1 MKKLL
6 LVALAAMFAMPALA
20 ALADTF
26 RANGAVIT
34 AVKDGDT
41 RKVSWKNVTVDAA
54 DFYVGHG
61 KKDGYVYTLNIS
73 QKGNLDLFQVPKN
86 GKRFQLKQAG
96 KWVHISP
103 DGNDGLTLVNVRRVC
118 DDPRGC
124 ALEVI
129 E

>member
-6 LVALAAMFAMPALA
+6 LVVFSVLFAMPALA

-34 AVKDGDT
+34 AVKDGDN
-41 RKVSWKNVTVDAA
+41 RKISWKGVTVDAA

-61 KKDGYVYTLNIS
+61 VKTGYIYTVNVG
-73 QKGNLDLFQVPKN
+73 QKGLELFQVPKN
-86 GKRFQLKQAG
+86 GKRFQLKQGG
-96 KWVHISP
+96 KWVYISP